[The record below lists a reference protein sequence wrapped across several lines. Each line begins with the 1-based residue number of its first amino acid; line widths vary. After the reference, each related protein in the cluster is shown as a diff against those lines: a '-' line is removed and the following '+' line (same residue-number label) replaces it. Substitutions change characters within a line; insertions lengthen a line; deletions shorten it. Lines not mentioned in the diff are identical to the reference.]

1 MINFGI
7 DLGTTNSAIA
17 KFEQGH
23 VILFKNPV
31 GQKDTLPSVVALRN
45 GRLLVGEKAREFLKR
60 EPENVAAGF
69 KRKMGTN
76 ETFPLADEVK
86 TPVELSALV
95 LRELKTFIHSGESPD
110 AAVITIPASFDTI
123 QSNATKEAGKLAGFQ
138 EVMLLQEP
146 IAASLAYANQD
157 DRSDFD
163 DGQWLVYDLGGGT
176 FDVALV
182 RIQRG
187 EMKVIDH
194 EGDNFLGGND
204 IDRAMV
210 DDLIVPY
217 LESQGTFADLDRQ
230 LKSASG
236 RYNALYQKLL
246 LLAEDAKIQL
256 TASDSAD
263 LEFETNDD
271 TGARIDTY
279 QTIQRAQFENL
290 VEPILSRTTRM
301 MVRML
306 QRNGLKPSDLR
317 FVLMVGGSTYIPYI
331 RQQVAER
338 LGLKVNTEVD
348 PTTAVAVG
356 AAYYAGSRARKQVTP
371 PASSDEAVPQV
382 SPSLQVKVAYQKAT
396 QEQEEYFTAK
406 FEGEW
411 SGLSYRLT
419 RADGGYDS
427 GLQALNSQIKT
438 FLPLIPEAYNE
449 FSLKVYDQQG
459 TLVPTN
465 APAIGITQGRFSVV
479 GQPLPLDICIEV
491 DDVENS
497 TTVLEVVFE
506 KNEVLPLKKTLT
518 KQMTR
523 TIARGSDER
532 LTINVVE
539 GPRTALPAANQ
550 PIGFISIEGKAL
562 SRDLVRGSD
571 VEITL
576 EISESRDLTI
586 NAYLMMTDQEY
597 QNAFQPSVRA
607 VNVDRLA
614 DELQAL
620 AEKMRREIA
629 EAEDQGNYE
638 QAQQLVDM
646 EFEILELADQARK
659 MASDDRTDARFQIE
673 DRKRQ
678 LAREVDEMTR
688 DKFIIRVKNEY
699 FDAKRSLEYTL
710 ESYEAGDTEHEQYE
724 QLMKQEKGVL
734 ATNSSLKIRD
744 LIDQLNRLS
753 WRIRWQSSRYIQE
766 LFTSLIYG
774 RFGTFTDTDRAN
786 DLIIE
791 GQTALEDE
799 NDDQLRVIINQLFE
813 LLPPSRKQQVK
824 YGGTGI
830 G

>member
-17 KFEQGH
+17 KFDQGK
-23 VILFKNPV
+23 VLIFKNPI

-60 EPENVAAGF
+60 EPHNVAAGF
-69 KRKMGTN
+69 KRKMGTD
-76 ETFPLADEVK
+76 ETFRLADETK

-95 LRELKTFIHSGESPD
+95 LRELKTFIHSGEAAE
-110 AAVITIPASFDTI
+110 AAVVTIPASFDTI
-123 QSNATKEAGKLAGFQ
+123 QSNATKEAGQLAGFQ
-138 EVMLLQEP
+138 EVLLLQEP

-157 DRSDFD
+157 ERSDFD

-182 RIQRG
+182 RIQNG
-187 EMKVIDH
+187 EMNVVDH

-217 LESQGTFADLDRQ
+217 LESQGTFANLSQ
-230 LKSASG
+230 EMKSASG
-236 RYNALYQKLL
+236 KYNALYQKLL
-246 LLAEDAKIQL
+246 LLAEEAKIHL
-256 TASDSAD
+256 TANDSAEI
-263 LEFETNDD
+263 EFETQDD
-271 TGARIDTY
+271 RGETVEAY
-279 QTIQRAQFENL
+279 LTIPREQFENL
-290 VEPILSRTTRM
+290 VEPVLARTTRM
-301 MVRML
+301 MVRMF
-306 QRNGLKPSDLR
+306 QRNQLKPSDLR

-331 RQQVAER
+331 RAQVAER
-338 LGLKVNTEVD
+338 LGLAVNTEVD

-356 AAYYAGSRARKQVTP
+356 AAYYAGSRARKQKAAPT
-371 PASSDEAVPQV
+371 EATEAKRAPH
-382 SPSLQVKVAYQKAT
+382 LAVKVAYQKAT
-396 QEQEEYFTAK
+396 QEREEYFTAK
-406 FEGEW
+406 FEGEVE
-411 SGLSYRLT
+411 GLSYRIT

-427 GLQALNSQIKT
+427 GEQSLSEQIKT
-438 FLPLIPEAYNE
+438 YLPLIPEAYNE
-449 FSLKVYDQQG
+449 FTLKVYDPQG
-459 TLVPTN
+459 NQVPTD
-465 APAIGITQGRFSVV
+465 APPIGITQGRFSVV
-479 GQPLPLDICIEV
+479 GQPLPLDICLEV
-491 DDVENS
+491 DDVENN

-523 TIARGSDER
+523 TIAKGSDDR

-562 SRDLVRGSD
+562 TRDLVRGSD

-597 QNAFQPSVRA
+597 ENVFQPSVRA
-607 VNVDRLA
+607 VNVSRLA
-614 DELQAL
+614 EELQAL
-620 AEKMRREIA
+620 AEKMRREIS

-659 MASDDRTDARFQIE
+659 MSADDSTDARFQIE

-699 FDAKRSLEYTL
+699 FEAKRNLEFTL
-710 ESYEAGDTEHEQYE
+710 EGYEASEEAQEQCE
-724 QLMKQEKGVL
+724 DLMAQEKSVL

-753 WRIRWQSSRYIQE
+753 WRIRWQSSRYIRE
-766 LFTSLIYG
+766 LFSALIYG
-774 RFGTFTDTDRAN
+774 RFGPFTDTDRAN
-786 DLIIE
+786 DLIIS
-791 GQTALEDE
+791 GQEALENG

-813 LLPPSRKQQVK
+813 LLPPARKQQVK

>member
-17 KFEQGH
+17 KFDQGN
-23 VILFKNPV
+23 VLIFKNPIS
-31 GQKDTLPSVVALRN
+31 QKDTLPSVVALRN

-60 EPENVAAGF
+60 EPHNVAAGF
-69 KRKMGTN
+69 KRKMGTD
-76 ETFPLADEVK
+76 ETFRLADETK

-95 LRELKTFIHSGESPD
+95 LRELKTFIHSGETHQ

-123 QSNATKEAGKLAGFQ
+123 QSNATKAAGKLAGFE
-138 EVMLLQEP
+138 EVLLLQEP

-182 RIQRG
+182 RIQNG
-187 EMKVIDH
+187 EMKVVDH

-210 DDLIVPY
+210 DELIVPY
-217 LESQGTFADLDRQ
+217 LESQGTFANLSQ
-230 LKSASG
+230 EMKSAAG
-236 RYNALYQKLL
+236 KYNALYQKLL
-246 LLAEDAKIQL
+246 LLAEEAKIQL
-256 TASDSAD
+256 TASDRAEV
-263 LEFETNDD
+263 EFETQDD
-271 TGARIDTY
+271 RGEAVEAY
-279 QTIQRAQFENL
+279 LTIPREQFENL
-290 VEPILSRTTRM
+290 VEPVLARTTRM
-301 MVRML
+301 MVRMF
-306 QRNGLKPSDLR
+306 QRNQLKPSALR

-331 RQQVAER
+331 RAQVAER
-338 LGLKVNTEVD
+338 LGIAVNTEVD

-356 AAYYAGSRARKQVTP
+356 AAYYAGSRARKQKTAP
-371 PASSDEAVPQV
+371 SESTEAETT
-382 SPSLQVKVAYQKAT
+382 SPRLSVKVAYQKAT
-396 QEQEEYFTAK
+396 QEKEEYFTAK
-406 FEGEW
+406 FEGDTAR
-411 SGLSYRLT
+411 LSYRIT

-427 GLQALNSQIKT
+427 GEQPLTEQIKT
-438 FLPLIPEAYNE
+438 FLPLIPEAYNQ
-449 FSLKVYDQQG
+449 FTLKVYDPQG
-459 TLVPTN
+459 NPVPTD
-465 APAIGITQGRFSVV
+465 APVIGITQGRFSVV
-479 GQPLPLDICIEV
+479 GQPLPLDICLEV
-491 DDVENS
+491 DDVENN
-497 TTVLEVVFE
+497 TTALEVVFE

-523 TIARGSDER
+523 TIAKGSDDR

-562 SRDLVRGSD
+562 TRDLVRGSD

-597 QNAFQPSVRA
+597 QNVFQPSVRA
-607 VNVDRLA
+607 VNVSRLA
-614 DELQAL
+614 EELQAL
-620 AEKMRREIA
+620 AEKMRREIS
-629 EAEDQGNYE
+629 EAEDLGNYE

-659 MASDDRTDARFQIE
+659 MSADDSTDARFQIE

-699 FDAKRSLEYTL
+699 FETKRNLEFTL
-710 ESYEAGDTEHEQYE
+710 EGYEASEEAQQQYE
-724 QLMKQEKGVL
+724 DLIAQEKGVL

-753 WRIRWQSSRYIQE
+753 WRIRWQSSRYIRE
-766 LFTSLIYG
+766 LFSALIYG
-774 RFGTFTDTDRAN
+774 RFGPFTDTERAN
-786 DLIIE
+786 DLIIN
-791 GQTALEDE
+791 GQEALENG

-813 LLPPSRKQQVK
+813 LLPPARKQQVK